1 MTATVKDQIVEFVAT
16 VASAMGLHVT
26 VTGTEAGEG
35 VRVDIEG
42 DGSEAFLF
50 QRGDGLRALQT
61 IVNTAFRRQL
71 GEDGRVLVDCQG
83 FRRDKDAELKQMAK
97 YLAEKVLQNGTAQE
111 MGPLNSY
118 ERRIVHL
125 AVAEIQGVSSESI
138 GDASVKKVIISAPGK
153 EVDATFVYGVNS
165 DTYDPANHNVI
176 SAASCTTNCLAPMA
190 KVLNDKFGIEKGL
203 MFSFPVRC
211 DGKKWEIV
219 QGVPVNEFSQGK
231 INATVQ
237 ELKEERDAVRELG
250 LI

>member
-138 GDASVKKVIISAPGK
+138 GDASVKKVIISA
-153 EVDATFVYGVNS
+153 D
-165 DTYDPANHNVI
+165 
-176 SAASCTTNCLAPMA
+176 
-190 KVLNDKFGIEKGL
+190 
-203 MFSFPVRC
+203 
-211 DGKKWEIV
+211 
-219 QGVPVNEFSQGK
+219 
-231 INATVQ
+231 
-237 ELKEERDAVRELG
+237 
-250 LI
+250 